1 MRRQLGPRT
10 LALVDHGDGPALTWV
25 RLYRDDGHS
34 HRDAEKAAFAEA
46 DPDGGPTGTEEL
58 RRGVVNA

>member
-10 LALVDHGDGPALTWV
+10 LALVDHGDGPALAWV
-25 RLYRDDGHS
+25 RLYRNDGHS

-46 DPDGGPTGTEEL
+46 DHDGVAAGTKNY
-58 RRGVVNA
+58 GVGW